1 MTFLDQFGDG
11 ISIAVGFI
19 VIRVRE
25 HLHFDKN
32 IYFFVWY
39 FFTYKVVGP
48 KNNSFAHLNV
58 FWGKHRKKIK
68 NKNNLPYPPYRPYPT
83 LYPTLP
89 YPTLPECS

>member
-1 MTFLDQFGDG
+1 MPVFFKSFIDQFGDE

-25 HLHFDKN
+25 HLHFVKN
-32 IYFFVWY
+32 ILFFVWY

-58 FWGKHRKKIK
+58 FWGKA
-68 NKNNLPYPPYRPYPT
+68 
-83 LYPTLP
+83 
-89 YPTLPECS
+89 